1 MMEQAKNDIFAVD
14 LTSALMALFKKDFFF
29 FFFWKLTWQQTNL
42 DIGLF
47 SDKKTLIVV
56 CWESQWK

>member
-1 MMEQAKNDIFAVD
+1 MMEQAKNDIFATD
-14 LTSALMALFKKDFFF
+14 STSALMADSSKKI

-56 CWESQWK
+56 YWESQRK

>member
-1 MMEQAKNDIFAVD
+1 MEQAKNDIFTAD
-14 LTSALMALFKKDFFF
+14 STSALMADSSKKI

-47 SDKKTLIVV
+47 SDKQILIVV
-56 CWESQWK
+56 YWESQRK